1 MIKVIFLDIDD
12 TLLSFQGYVREALKN
27 GFAEFSLGEFNE
39 EKLATFHRV
48 NHGLWHEIEQ
58 GTLTF
63 EELQKIRFAR
73 VFEALGI
80 EFDGITFETYFRS
93 FLHTSAIEEPHAKEL
108 LAYLA
113 KKYTLCAASN
123 GPDGQQRNRL
133 RIGGMAQYFSHCF
146 ISSAVGAAKPA
157 KAFFDF
163 CFDTLRA
170 NGFPDLDPAECLII
184 GDSLTSDM
192 AGGIAYGMQTCLYT
206 KTPRTAEETAGITY
220 VVSSLDEIKR
230 IL

>member
-1 MIKVIFLDIDD
+1 MIRVVFIDIDD
-12 TLLSFQGYVREALKN
+12 TLLSFQGYVKDALRT
-27 GFAEFSLGEFNE
+27 GFFRFGLGEYTDE
-39 EKLATFHRV
+39 TLATFHRI

-63 EELQKIRFAR
+63 DELQKIRFAR
-73 VFEALGI
+73 VFEALHI
-80 EFDGITFETYFRS
+80 DFDGLAFEKFFRDY
-93 FLHTSAIEEPHAKEL
+93 LYTSAIVEPHAKEL
-108 LAYLA
+108 LAYLS

-123 GPDGQQRNRL
+123 GPDEQQRHRL
-133 RIGGMAQYFSHCF
+133 KLGGMYDCFAHCF

-157 KAFFDF
+157 RAFFDF
-163 CFDTLRA
+163 CFDTLKQ
-170 NGFPDLDPAECLII
+170 NGFPDLTPDACIII

-192 AGGIAYGMQTCLYT
+192 AGGLAYGMQTCLYT